1 MSKEYYKVVMLGEGR
16 VGKTSLTSRF
26 VNGKFDKEEKST
38 INASYLEK
46 QVEVANGNIVNIA
59 IWDTAG

>member
-26 VNGKFDKEEKST
+26 VVGKFDKDEKST
-38 INASYLEK
+38 VNASYLEK
-46 QVEVANGNIVNIA
+46 IVEVGNGN
-59 IWDTAG
+59 